1 MWVLLEHSNRRSA
14 GELDILKVQD
24 DPGRL
29 RALAARIYA
38 EWLSDR
44 QRGIRAGGAQLLL
57 APAEKVTVADTGIIL
72 EWADCECLADDM
84 LGYVDWCDAHG
95 LSIVEVTGAAFH

>member
-1 MWVLLEHSNRRSA
+1 MFVLIEHSNRRKA
-14 GELDILKVQD
+14 GELNILKAQD
-24 DPGRL
+24 DPDRL
-29 RALAARIYA
+29 RALAARTYA
-38 EWLSDR
+38 GWLSDR

-57 APAEKVTVADTGIIL
+57 APADKVTVADTGITL

-95 LSIVEVTGAAFH
+95 LSIAEVTGAAFH